1 MPCKATQGGRVI
13 VKSPDKIRSTGEG
26 NSKPLQYSCCKN
38 PMNRMKRQKDMTPE
52 DESSGSKDVWY
63 ATGEE
68 QRTIT
73 KSSRK
78 KESFFLPGPKQK
90 ELSVVDVSGG
100 EKPKM
105 EKLYTVSKIKTRN

>member
-1 MPCKATQGGRVI
+1 MD
-13 VKSPDKIRSTGEG
+13 S
-26 NSKPLQYSCCKN
+26 
-38 PMNRMKRQKDMTPE
+38 MKRQKDMTPE
-52 DESSGSKDVWY
+52 DEHTRLEVVHY
-63 ATGEE
+63 ATGENW
-68 QRTIT
+68 RKIIN
-73 KSSRK
+73 SSRK